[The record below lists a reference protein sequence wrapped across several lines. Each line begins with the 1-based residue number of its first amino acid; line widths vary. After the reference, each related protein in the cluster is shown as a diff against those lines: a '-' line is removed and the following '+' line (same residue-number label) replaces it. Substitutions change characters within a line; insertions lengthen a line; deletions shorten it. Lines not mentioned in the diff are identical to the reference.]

1 MKGLFWRPTK
11 VSAKLLVLVASLAVF
26 GLIAVERCRSIDVQ
40 AFHQEKVAAAEHAS
54 RCLQR
59 IKQEK
64 QQLGYQI
71 RADLDPSS
79 SGLIGAPLSAVTS
92 LPGHLGA
99 KQTSIN
105 PNFAAVVVQMLKEAG
120 VHEGDCIA
128 VGCTGSFPAMNVA
141 VYSALETLKVQP
153 VVICSAGAS
162 QYGAN
167 TPDFLWVDMERVL
180 HEAGLISFRAVAASV
195 GGYEDQGLGMTDMAR
210 QLIHEAIHRNG
221 LPLINAATLNDSVEQ
236 RMEYYRTA
244 ASGAPIRAYINIG
257 GGSASVGRALGKK
270 LYQPGLNVSPSPEA
284 LQVNSTMS
292 HFARQGIPVLHF
304 VEITQLAKAYGLPHA
319 PAETPAVGAGPV
331 FAIVA
336 YYRWLAAIVLIS
348 LLVALKVFVV
358 SADGARAI
366 AWLRGTRHT
375 EPTLQLVGQRTG
387 AELMV

>member
-11 VSAKLLVLVASLAVF
+11 VSTKLLVLVAVLAVC
-26 GLIAVERCRSIDVQ
+26 GLTAVELCRSIDVQ
-40 AFHQEKVAAAEHAS
+40 PYHEEKVAAAERAR
-54 RCLQR
+54 RCLHR

-64 QQLGYQI
+64 EELGHQI
-71 RADLDPSS
+71 RLEIDPAS

-120 VHEGDCIA
+120 VKEGDCIA

-141 VYSALETLKVQP
+141 VYSALETLKVRP
-153 VVICSAGAS
+153 IVITSAGAS

-167 TPDFLWVDMERVL
+167 TPDLLWVDMERVL

-195 GGYEDQGLGMTDMAR
+195 GGYEDQGLGMTNMAR

-221 LPLINAATLNDSVEQ
+221 LPLIDAATLNDSVEQ
-236 RMEYYRTA
+236 RMEYYKAA
-244 ASGAPIRAYINIG
+244 ASGDPIRAYINVG
-257 GGSASVGRALGKK
+257 GGAASVGRALGKK
-270 LYQPGLNVSPSPEA
+270 LYQPGLNLSPSPEA
-284 LQVNSTMS
+284 LQVNSAMS
-292 HFARQGIPVLHF
+292 QFARRGIPVLHF

-319 PAETPAVGAGPV
+319 PTATPAVGAGPV

-336 YYRWLAAIVLIS
+336 YHRWLAAVVLIG
-348 LLVALKVFVV
+348 LLAALKVFVV

-366 AWLRGTRHT
+366 AWLRGKRHT
-375 EPTLQLVGQRTG
+375 VPTLQLVGQPTG